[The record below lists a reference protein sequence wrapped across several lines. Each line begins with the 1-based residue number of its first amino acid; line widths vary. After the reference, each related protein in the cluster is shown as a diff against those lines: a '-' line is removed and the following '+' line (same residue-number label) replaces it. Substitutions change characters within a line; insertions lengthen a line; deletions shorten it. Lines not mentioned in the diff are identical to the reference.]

1 MNYMIKGEKCMKK
14 NQKHK
19 TLDYDFSDYAE
30 EITGNALFKINGGAE
45 VENSHE
51 GVAGAKPGDTITRI
65 DGTVVTL
72 KQADIDYANAQLGN
86 NGNDGTGNTNGNSGT
101 GNISNSNNTSNGYQN
116 YSGAG
121 SLSSCGGEK
130 PEIPDNK
137 KNGGGDPVKE
147 NPSNGNGGTNG
158 YNPTPNGTNR
168 TEEAT
173 NNIKNDNWTNHV
185 PLQNQAAAK
194 EYYERTTQRNEY
206 YIKKYNINPYL
217 PTDVK
222 IKLVQ
227 KELDHQF
234 ALAVSSYIG
243 TDYVFGGKSRKGI
256 DCSGTITESLKDMGY
271 KIKSRNADSM
281 GSGEVDWIT
290 ILPYATKDNAGNEGI
305 LNFYRLNGSEKINH
319 TNVGV
324 GSYMNHPE
332 DLSIY
337 FPQIVD
343 ATESDWICS
352 RNSNSKQYIPAQA
365 GKVNQTYAPFS
376 TNEQSYPVVQARI
389 NWEVLDEK
397 YRF

>member
-14 NQKHK
+14 IQKNK

-101 GNISNSNNTSNGYQN
+101 GNYSNNTSNGYQN

-130 PEIPDNK
+130 PEISDNK
-137 KNGGGDPVKE
+137 KDGGGDPVKE
-147 NPSNGNGGTNG
+147 NPSNVNGGTNG

-168 TEEAT
+168 TEEAK
-173 NNIKNDNWTNHV
+173 NNIQSDNWTNHV

-217 PTDVK
+217 PTDIK

-324 GSYMNHPE
+324 GSSLNHPE
-332 DLSIY
+332 NLSIY
-337 FPQIVD
+337 SPQIVD
-343 ATESDWICS
+343 ATESDWMCS
-352 RNSNSKQYIPAQA
+352 RNSDLKQYIPAQA
-365 GKVNQTYAPFS
+365 AKVNQTYAPFS
-376 TNEQSYPVVQARI
+376 TNEESYPVVQARI

>member
-1 MNYMIKGEKCMKK
+1 MKK
-14 NQKHK
+14 IQKNK

-72 KQADIDYANAQLGN
+72 KQADIDYANAQLEN

-101 GNISNSNNTSNGYQN
+101 GNNSNNTSNGYQN

-137 KNGGGDPVKE
+137 KDGGGDPVKE

-168 TEEAT
+168 TEEAM
-173 NNIKNDNWTNHV
+173 NNIQSDNWTNHV

-305 LNFYRLNGSEKINH
+305 LNFYRLNGSEKINY

-324 GSYMNHPE
+324 GSSLNHPE
-332 DLSIY
+332 NLSIY
-337 FPQIVD
+337 SPQIVD
-343 ATESDWICS
+343 ATESDWMCS
-352 RNSNSKQYIPAQA
+352 RNSDLKQYIPAQA

-397 YRF
+397 YHK

>member
-1 MNYMIKGEKCMKK
+1 MKNHK
-14 NQKHK
+14 NA
-19 TLDYDFSDYAE
+19 DIYDFSDYAE
-30 EITGNALFKINGGAE
+30 EITGDALFKINGGAE

-101 GNISNSNNTSNGYQN
+101 GNNSNSNNTSNGYQN

-217 PTDVK
+217 PTDIK

-324 GSYMNHPE
+324 GSSLNHPE
-332 DLSIY
+332 NLSIY
-337 FPQIVD
+337 SPQIVD
-343 ATESDWICS
+343 ATESDWMCS
-352 RNSNSKQYIPAQA
+352 RNSDLKQYIPAQA
-365 GKVNQTYAPFS
+365 AKVNQTYAPFS
-376 TNEQSYPVVQARI
+376 TNEESYPVVQARI

>member
-14 NQKHK
+14 IQNNK

-72 KQADIDYANAQLGN
+72 KQADIDYANAQLEN

-101 GNISNSNNTSNGYQN
+101 GNNSNNTSNGYQN

-137 KNGGGDPVKE
+137 KDGGGDPVKE

-168 TEEAT
+168 TEEAM
-173 NNIKNDNWTNHV
+173 NNIQSDNWTNHV

-324 GSYMNHPE
+324 GSSLNHPE
-332 DLSIY
+332 NLSIY
-337 FPQIVD
+337 SPQIVD
-343 ATESDWICS
+343 ATESDWMCS
-352 RNSNSKQYIPAQA
+352 RNSNSKQYIPAKA

>member
-1 MNYMIKGEKCMKK
+1 MIKGEKCMKK

-86 NGNDGTGNTNGNSGT
+86 NGNNGTGNTNGSSGT

>member
-14 NQKHK
+14 IQKNK

-72 KQADIDYANAQLGN
+72 KQADIDYANAQLEN

-101 GNISNSNNTSNGYQN
+101 GNNSNNTSNGYQN

-137 KNGGGDPVKE
+137 KDGGGDPVKE

-168 TEEAT
+168 TEEAM
-173 NNIKNDNWTNHV
+173 NNIQSDNWTNHV

-324 GSYMNHPE
+324 GSSLNHPE
-332 DLSIY
+332 NLSIY
-337 FPQIVD
+337 SPQIVD
-343 ATESDWICS
+343 ATESDWMCS
-352 RNSNSKQYIPAQA
+352 RNSDLKQYIPAQA
-365 GKVNQTYAPFS
+365 AKVNQTYAPFS
-376 TNEQSYPVVQARI
+376 TNEESYPVVQARI

>member
-1 MNYMIKGEKCMKK
+1 MKNHK
-14 NQKHK
+14 NA
-19 TLDYDFSDYAE
+19 DIYDFSDYAE
-30 EITGNALFKINGGAE
+30 EITGDALFKINGGAE

-51 GVAGAKPGDTITRI
+51 GVAGAKPGDTITRKNGDVI
-65 DGTVVTL
+65 VL

-86 NGNDGTGNTNGNSGT
+86 NGNNGTGNTSGSSGT
-101 GNISNSNNTSNGYQN
+101 GNNSNNTSNGYQN

-271 KIKSRNADSM
+271 KIEDKSVSNM
-281 GSGEVDWIT
+281 VNGKVDWLS
-290 ILPYATKDNAGNEGI
+290 ILPYH
-305 LNFYRLNGSEKINH
+305 SEN
-319 TNVGV
+319 
-324 GSYMNHPE
+324 
-332 DLSIY
+332 LSIY
-337 FPQIVD
+337 SPQIVD
-343 ATESDWICS
+343 ATESDWMCS
-352 RNSNSKQYIPAQA
+352 RNSDLKQYIPAQA

-376 TNEQSYPVVQARI
+376 TNERSYPVVQARI

-397 YRF
+397 YHK

>member
-1 MNYMIKGEKCMKK
+1 MKNHK
-14 NQKHK
+14 NA
-19 TLDYDFSDYAE
+19 DFYDFSDYAE
-30 EITGNALFKINGGAE
+30 EITGDALFKINGGAK
-45 VENSHE
+45 VENSDK
-51 GVAGAKPGDTITRI
+51 GVAGAKPGDTITRKNGDVI
-65 DGTVVTL
+65 VL
-72 KQADIDYANAQLGN
+72 KQADIDYAKAQLEN

-101 GNISNSNNTSNGYQN
+101 GNNSNSNNTSNGYQN

-173 NNIKNDNWTNHV
+173 NNFKNDNWTNHV

-324 GSYMNHPE
+324 GSSLNHPE
-332 DLSIY
+332 NLSIY
-337 FPQIVD
+337 SPQIVD

>member
-1 MNYMIKGEKCMKK
+1 MKK
-14 NQKHK
+14 IQKNK

-72 KQADIDYANAQLGN
+72 KQADIDYANAQLEN

-101 GNISNSNNTSNGYQN
+101 GNNSNNTSNGYQN

-137 KNGGGDPVKE
+137 KDGGGDPVKE

-168 TEEAT
+168 TEEAM
-173 NNIKNDNWTNHV
+173 NNIQSDNWTNHV

-217 PTDVK
+217 PTDIK

-324 GSYMNHPE
+324 GSSLNHPE
-332 DLSIY
+332 NLSIY
-337 FPQIVD
+337 SPQIVD

-352 RNSNSKQYIPAQA
+352 RNSNSKQYIPAKA